1 MFFIKSCIPFLSILL
16 YTYFILRTTVPCS
29 SFYSHNTMYILL
41 QKEETLMIYGYMRV
55 STTGQTKG
63 NSFEEQ
69 ERLLRKNGA
78 TELYQDAF
86 TGTRTDR
93 PNFTILLN
101 KLQEGD
107 TLVITKLDRFARNT
121 AEGLNVIQHLLE
133 RGVKVNILNMGTIDT
148 TPTGKLILTVMLA
161 FAEFERDMIVQRTT
175 EGKAIARTKD
185 NFIEG
190 RPPKYDEATLQ
201 AAMSLLEKYN
211 YREVAAITGIS
222 KSTLY
227 RMRNKLVNSGQ
238 AKNIKE
244 NSDKP

>member
-1 MFFIKSCIPFLSILL
+1 
-16 YTYFILRTTVPCS
+16 
-29 SFYSHNTMYILL
+29 
-41 QKEETLMIYGYMRV
+41 MIYGYMRV

-227 RMRNKLVNSGQ
+227 RMRNKLSNSGQ
-238 AKNIKE
+238 AKNMEE

>member
-1 MFFIKSCIPFLSILL
+1 
-16 YTYFILRTTVPCS
+16 
-29 SFYSHNTMYILL
+29 
-41 QKEETLMIYGYMRV
+41 MIYGYMRV
-55 STTGQTKG
+55 STAAQSKG
-63 NSFEEQ
+63 NSLEEQ

-185 NFIEG
+185 NYVEG
-190 RPPKYDEATLQ
+190 NLPNMMTIR
-201 AAMSLLEKYN
+201 
-211 YREVAAITGIS
+211 
-222 KSTLY
+222 
-227 RMRNKLVNSGQ
+227 
-238 AKNIKE
+238 
-244 NSDKP
+244 

>member
-1 MFFIKSCIPFLSILL
+1 
-16 YTYFILRTTVPCS
+16 
-29 SFYSHNTMYILL
+29 
-41 QKEETLMIYGYMRV
+41 MIYGYMRV
-55 STTGQTKG
+55 STAAQSKG
-63 NSFEEQ
+63 NSLEEQ

-185 NFIEG
+185 NFVEG
-190 RPPKYDEATLQ
+190 RPPKYDDDTVEAAL
-201 AAMSLLEKYN
+201 ALLELYN

-227 RMRNKLVNSGQ
+227 RLHNKQRKQQKLHNNEEV
-238 AKNIKE
+238 
-244 NSDKP
+244 SDNP

>member
-1 MFFIKSCIPFLSILL
+1 
-16 YTYFILRTTVPCS
+16 
-29 SFYSHNTMYILL
+29 
-41 QKEETLMIYGYMRV
+41 MIYGYMRV
-55 STTGQTKG
+55 STAGQSKG

-86 TGTRTDR
+86 TSTRTDR

-101 KLQEGD
+101 KLQDGD

-185 NFIEG
+185 NFVEG
-190 RPPKYDEATLQ
+190 RPPKYDEDTVE
-201 AAMSLLEKYN
+201 AALALLEHYN
-211 YREVAAITGIS
+211 YREVATITGIS

-227 RMRNKLVNSGQ
+227 RMHNKQRSQQKQHNNQDS
-238 AKNIKE
+238 KE
-244 NSDKP
+244 VSANP

>member
-29 SFYSHNTMYILL
+29 SFYSHNTIYILL
-41 QKEETLMIYGYMRV
+41 QKEETIMIYGYMRV

-227 RMRNKLVNSGQ
+227 RMRNKLSSSGQ
-238 AKNIKE
+238 AKNIEE

>member
-1 MFFIKSCIPFLSILL
+1 
-16 YTYFILRTTVPCS
+16 
-29 SFYSHNTMYILL
+29 
-41 QKEETLMIYGYMRV
+41 MIYGYMRV
-55 STTGQTKG
+55 STAAQSKG
-63 NSFEEQ
+63 NSLEEQ

-185 NFIEG
+185 NFVEG
-190 RPPKYDEATLQ
+190 RPPKYDDDTVEAAL
-201 AAMSLLEKYN
+201 ALLELYN

-227 RMRNKLVNSGQ
+227 RLHNKQRKQQTQQSNSTGT
-238 AKNIKE
+238 NKE
-244 NSDKP
+244 VSDNP

>member
-1 MFFIKSCIPFLSILL
+1 
-16 YTYFILRTTVPCS
+16 
-29 SFYSHNTMYILL
+29 
-41 QKEETLMIYGYMRV
+41 MIYGYMRV

-227 RMRNKLVNSGQ
+227 RMRNKLSNSGQ

>member
-1 MFFIKSCIPFLSILL
+1 
-16 YTYFILRTTVPCS
+16 
-29 SFYSHNTMYILL
+29 
-41 QKEETLMIYGYMRV
+41 MIYGYMRV
-55 STTGQTKG
+55 STTGQAKG

-93 PNFTILLN
+93 PNFLKLLN

-121 AEGLNVIQHLLE
+121 AEGLSVIQHLLD

-185 NFIEG
+185 NFVEG
-190 RPPKYDEATLQ
+190 RPPKYDDATLQ
-201 AAMSLLEKYN
+201 LALEMLNSGMSYK
-211 YREVAAITGIS
+211 EVQKVTGIS
-222 KSTLY
+222 RSTLY
-227 RMRNKLVNSGQ
+227 RMRSKSSEP
-238 AKNIKE
+238 AAPDKNDPE
-244 NSDKP
+244 PD

>member
-1 MFFIKSCIPFLSILL
+1 
-16 YTYFILRTTVPCS
+16 
-29 SFYSHNTMYILL
+29 
-41 QKEETLMIYGYMRV
+41 MIYGYMRV
-55 STTGQTKG
+55 STAGQAKG

-93 PNFTILLN
+93 PNFMKLLE
-101 KLQEGD
+101 KLDCGD

-121 AEGLNVIQHLLE
+121 AEGLSVVQHLLE
-133 RGVKVNILNMGTIDT
+133 RGVKVNILNMGTIDN

-175 EGKAIARTKD
+175 EGKAIARSKD
-185 NFIEG
+185 NFVEG
-190 RPPKYDEATLQ
+190 RPPKYDDETMQFAL
-201 AAMSLLEKYN
+201 SLLEDYS
-211 YREVAAITGIS
+211 YREVADLTGIS

-227 RMRNKLVNSGQ
+227 RMHQKTACTTRHEQTGN
-238 AKNIKE
+238 
-244 NSDKP
+244 P

>member
-1 MFFIKSCIPFLSILL
+1 
-16 YTYFILRTTVPCS
+16 
-29 SFYSHNTMYILL
+29 
-41 QKEETLMIYGYMRV
+41 MRV

-121 AEGLNVIQHLLE
+121 AERLNVIQHLLE

>member
-1 MFFIKSCIPFLSILL
+1 
-16 YTYFILRTTVPCS
+16 
-29 SFYSHNTMYILL
+29 
-41 QKEETLMIYGYMRV
+41 MIYGYMRV

-227 RMRNKLVNSGQ
+227 RMRNKLSSSGQ
-238 AKNIKE
+238 AKNIEE

>member
-1 MFFIKSCIPFLSILL
+1 
-16 YTYFILRTTVPCS
+16 
-29 SFYSHNTMYILL
+29 
-41 QKEETLMIYGYMRV
+41 MIYGYMRV
-55 STTGQTKG
+55 STAAQSKG
-63 NSFEEQ
+63 NSLEEQ

-175 EGKAIARTKD
+175 EGKSIARTKD
-185 NFIEG
+185 NFVEG
-190 RPPKYDEATLQ
+190 RPPKYDDDTVEAAL
-201 AAMSLLEKYN
+201 ALLELYN

-227 RMRNKLVNSGQ
+227 RLHNKQRKQQNQ
-238 AKNIKE
+238 HNNKE
-244 NSDKP
+244 SNKEVSDNP

>member
-1 MFFIKSCIPFLSILL
+1 MAVKSSQFFHSSEG
-16 YTYFILRTTVPCS
+16 TVNDL
-29 SFYSHNTMYILL
+29 F
-41 QKEETLMIYGYMRV
+41 
-55 STTGQTKG
+55 
-63 NSFEEQ
+63 
-69 ERLLRKNGA
+69 A

-185 NFIEG
+185 NFVEG
-190 RPPKYDEATLQ
+190 RPPKYDDDTVEAAL
-201 AAMSLLEKYN
+201 ALLELYN

-227 RMRNKLVNSGQ
+227 RLHNKQRKQQKLHNNEEV
-238 AKNIKE
+238 
-244 NSDKP
+244 SDNP

>member
-29 SFYSHNTMYILL
+29 SFYSHNTIYILL
-41 QKEETLMIYGYMRV
+41 QKEETIMIYGYMRV

-227 RMRNKLVNSGQ
+227 RMRNKLINSGQ
-238 AKNIKE
+238 AKNIEE

>member
-1 MFFIKSCIPFLSILL
+1 
-16 YTYFILRTTVPCS
+16 
-29 SFYSHNTMYILL
+29 
-41 QKEETLMIYGYMRV
+41 MIYGYMRV
-55 STTGQTKG
+55 STAAQSKG
-63 NSFEEQ
+63 NSLEEQ

-78 TELYQDAF
+78 TELYQEAF

-185 NFIEG
+185 NFVEG
-190 RPPKYDEATLQ
+190 RPPKYDDDTVEAAL
-201 AAMSLLEKYN
+201 ALLELYN

-227 RMRNKLVNSGQ
+227 RLHNKQRKQQKLHNNEEV
-238 AKNIKE
+238 
-244 NSDKP
+244 SDNP